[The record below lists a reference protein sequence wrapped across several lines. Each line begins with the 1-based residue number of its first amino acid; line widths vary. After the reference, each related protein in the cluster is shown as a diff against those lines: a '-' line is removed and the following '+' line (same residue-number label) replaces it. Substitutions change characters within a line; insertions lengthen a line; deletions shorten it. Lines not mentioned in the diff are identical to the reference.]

1 MALWLSPAT
10 FVWVVL
16 MTATCASTWWLKSG
30 AATSMAA
37 TAAILVIA
45 AVKVR
50 LVMVH
55 FMELKD
61 APLVWRLLFEAWA
74 VIFPGAILVG
84 FWLAAKAAL

>member
-1 MALWLSPAT
+1 MGLWFGIPSL
-10 FVWVVL
+10 VWAVL
-16 MTATCASTWWLKSG
+16 MLATCASTWWLKSG

-50 LVMVH
+50 LVMIH

-61 APLVWRLLFEAWA
+61 APWQWRLFFETWVVVVSG
-74 VIFPGAILVG
+74 VILGG
-84 FWLAAKAAL
+84 FWLAAR